1 MRYFIAILISL
12 VFCGCASVDRG
23 RFSIIDLD
31 LRTPE
36 QIIAGTPENTV
47 IYNSTELPS
56 TEARVFPFEYL
67 FKFLEVVKGRLR
79 IISIEWKTK

>member
-1 MRYFIAILISL
+1 MKYLIILISL
-12 VFCGCASVDRG
+12 LFCGCASMDRG
-23 RFSIIDLD
+23 RFSVIDLD

-36 QIIAGTPENTV
+36 QIVASTPENTC
-47 IYNSTELPS
+47 IYSATELPS

-79 IISIEWKTK
+79 IISIEWKAK